1 MTENLLNVK
10 ELVNQA
16 PETVGHIYPVMQGDS
31 DQYISAVDDDWA
43 TFATDDNHKMY
54 IPSMLDSEHSN
65 KI

>member
-10 ELVNQA
+10 ELVNQT

-43 TFATDDNHKMY
+43 TFASDDKHRMY